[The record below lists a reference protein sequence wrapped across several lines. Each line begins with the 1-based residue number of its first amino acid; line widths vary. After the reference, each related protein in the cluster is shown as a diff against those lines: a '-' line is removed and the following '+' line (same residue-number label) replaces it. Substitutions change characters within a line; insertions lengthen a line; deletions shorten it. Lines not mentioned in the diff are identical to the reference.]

1 MWYRSSWG
9 FAVSL
14 PLRYAMDYR
23 DREGV
28 IRIHGDTL
36 RAPTRGFVF
45 NAESIPD
52 DPERPRREVIENVSR
67 LFVHYGWLLVEE

>member
-1 MWYRSSWG
+1 MWYRSSRG

-23 DREGV
+23 DRAGV
-28 IRIHGDTL
+28 IRILGDTL

-52 DPERPRREVIENVSR
+52 SPGRSREEVIENVSR
-67 LFVHYGWLLVEE
+67 LFAHYGWLLVEE